1 MRQDLEKENNRI
13 KVKKKGFTLIELL
26 VVLAVIGVFSVVAYP
41 NISNWITDREVK
53 KEAYE
58 IITYLKE
65 RRNEVQ
71 TGQYGMLQV
80 VMSNKISTYKM
91 TNEDFF
97 KEYKSLDTS
106 STYKTKRECGFKKP
120 NSFKI
125 DTSLNLELGSNNSD
139 SGVNTYP
146 GSSYSV
152 ICITKD
158 GSIKYE
164 NTNVNMSDSKTNK
177 NVDYFLLCSK
187 NNSTQNN
194 CNASAKFE
202 HMYRITWDRFVN
214 TKLYKYQ
221 KNKNDWML
229 IDG

>member
-26 VVLAVIGVFSVVAYP
+26 VVLAVIGVFSVIAYP

-58 IITYLKE
+58 VITYLKE

-97 KEYKSLDTS
+97 K
-106 STYKTKRECGFKKP
+106 
-120 NSFKI
+120 
-125 DTSLNLELGSNNSD
+125 
-139 SGVNTYP
+139 
-146 GSSYSV
+146 
-152 ICITKD
+152 
-158 GSIKYE
+158 
-164 NTNVNMSDSKTNK
+164 
-177 NVDYFLLCSK
+177 
-187 NNSTQNN
+187 
-194 CNASAKFE
+194 
-202 HMYRITWDRFVN
+202 RI
-214 TKLYKYQ
+214 
-221 KNKNDWML
+221 
-229 IDG
+229 